1 MLHPAGH
8 HSKHWGS
15 FPFREQKPGRASTP
29 AAVRGEQPARGV
41 AAQRK
46 EGAGKARRVRTATF
60 YVAAFFSIYN
70 IILLYSFKKYYIV
83 LNFQNFA
90 NDIVALF
97 CHDFARLSWGRA
109 PRARRTRRSVRM
121 ATAASGAPS
130 ALSTTS
136 RAASNLLT
144 SWDMHIHILVKRGNF
159 ANFNIRKMF
168 TERKQK
174 FAINKCLL
182 TS

>member
-15 FPFREQKPGRASTP
+15 FPFREQKPRRASTP

-60 YVAAFFSIYN
+60 YVAAVFEIYN
-70 IILLYSFKKYYIV
+70 IILM
-83 LNFQNFA
+83 NFQNLA
-90 NDIVALF
+90 NDIGALF

-159 ANFNIRKMF
+159 ANFNIRKMS
-168 TERKQK
+168 TE
-174 FAINKCLL
+174 IY
-182 TS
+182 